1 MLALELQIVCECT
14 IFFMKQNKE
23 LIMEDIIINLNEYT
37 TEQLREVFGEYDS
50 NIKYLSTRLGISV
63 ARDADGL
70 KFVGDDDKVKMLEQI
85 IDILLSKAQF
95 FVLFHKKYPDIL
107 FLQLLLSHS
116 FSQAVLHPNS
126 SLQ

>member
-1 MLALELQIVCECT
+1 
-14 IFFMKQNKE
+14 MKQNKE

-85 IDILLSKAQF
+85 IDILLSKAQSGENIDRKSTR
-95 FVLFHKKYPDIL
+95 L
-107 FLQLLLSHS
+107 
-116 FSQAVLHPNS
+116 NS
-126 SLQ
+126 SHAL

>member
-1 MLALELQIVCECT
+1 
-14 IFFMKQNKE
+14 MKQNKE

-85 IDILLSKAQF
+85 IDILLSKAQ
-95 FVLFHKKYPDIL
+95 
-107 FLQLLLSHS
+107 SG
-116 FSQAVLHPNS
+116 
-126 SLQ
+126 

>member
-1 MLALELQIVCECT
+1 
-14 IFFMKQNKE
+14 MKQNKE

-85 IDILLSKAQF
+85 IDILLSKAQSGENINKTTLRLVTDI
-95 FVLFHKKYPDIL
+95 VLDG
-107 FLQLLLSHS
+107 QS
-116 FSQAVLHPNS
+116 
-126 SLQ
+126 